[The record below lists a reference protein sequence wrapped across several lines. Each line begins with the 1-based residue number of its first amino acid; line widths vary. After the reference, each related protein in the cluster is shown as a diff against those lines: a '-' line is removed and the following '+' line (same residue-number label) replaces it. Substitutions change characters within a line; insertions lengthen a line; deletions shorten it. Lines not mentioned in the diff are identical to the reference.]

1 MDKWIFS
8 RLFLFCGLTL
18 FLYFLTG
25 CSDAADSTSQDDS
38 STTYTWE
45 RTMRIP
51 VADQTETIGDDVL
64 SIDIS
69 NKELGYMMIRYQ
81 GTAQKANVQVTAPDG
96 TIDKYFLTPSDDYT
110 PFPFTGGD
118 GNYIIA
124 AFENI
129 EGDQYASLFTEIVD
143 VSLENQFLPYLYPNQ
158 YVNFTED
165 SQAVKLAASLADSAE
180 SDLDFLTEVYH
191 YVVEHVSYDE
201 DKAQNVELG
210 YLPDIDET
218 LSSGKGICFDYA
230 ALMTAMLRSQGIPC
244 KMAVGYSN
252 DVKHSWIDVFI
263 EGSGWIDHAIE
274 LDSDEWKLLDPTFA
288 SSNPDDDTVKDYI
301 GDGSNYILQYN
312 E

>member
-1 MDKWIFS
+1 
-8 RLFLFCGLTL
+8 
-18 FLYFLTG
+18 
-25 CSDAADSTSQDDS
+25 
-38 STTYTWE
+38 
-45 RTMRIP
+45 
-51 VADQTETIGDDVL
+51 
-64 SIDIS
+64 
-69 NKELGYMMIRYQ
+69 
-81 GTAQKANVQVTAPDG
+81 
-96 TIDKYFLTPSDDYT
+96 
-110 PFPFTGGD
+110 
-118 GNYIIA
+118 
-124 AFENI
+124 
-129 EGDQYASLFTEIVD
+129 
-143 VSLENQFLPYLYPNQ
+143 LYPNQ

-165 SQAVKLAASLADSAE
+165 SQAVKLAASLSDSAE

-191 YVVEHVSYDE
+191 YVVEHVTYDE

-218 LSSGKGICFDYA
+218 LSTGKGICFDYA

-252 DVKHSWIDVFI
+252 EVKHSWVDVFI